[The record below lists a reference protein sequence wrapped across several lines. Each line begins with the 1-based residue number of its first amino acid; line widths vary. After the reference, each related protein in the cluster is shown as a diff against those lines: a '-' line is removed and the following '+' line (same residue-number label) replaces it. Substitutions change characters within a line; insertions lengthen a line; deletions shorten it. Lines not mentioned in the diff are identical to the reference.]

1 MQQTDPNF
9 LVEREVFCSILEQA
23 VDDWRALRRAGRI
36 PAYAVGVTYETIL
49 RGRNRACGMSRD
61 EIIALLRLLTT
72 TELDRYCS
80 HLNDVINPDGVRR
93 ALGIPRPKLLDYVR
107 I

>member
-1 MQQTDPNF
+1 MPQSDPNF
-9 LVEREVFCSILEQA
+9 LAEREVFCSILHQA
-23 VDDWRALRRAGRI
+23 VADWRRLRRAGRI
-36 PAYAVGVTYETIL
+36 PPYAVGVTTDTIM
-49 RGRNRACGMSRD
+49 RGGNRVRGLNRN
-61 EIIALLRLLTT
+61 EVEALLRLLTT

-93 ALGIPRPKLLDYVR
+93 VLGIPRPKLLDYVR